1 MKKALVAVLVVGI
14 LGAGGYGA
22 YRHFFVNNNKEEES
36 QRVSSTSEDAVYV
49 DSVSQIAGL
58 GSGNGMIERF
68 GGEVEPQATLEVKLE
83 NERSVQTCYVK
94 EGDKVKE
101 GQKLFVYDT
110 QESEDKLA
118 QAQIEI
124 ERAKGDIELSQKTIA
139 QLEKDKNEASADDKL
154 VISTQI
160 LEAQNSIKRSE
171 YEIKSNELT
180 ISRLEEEIKNATVT
194 AEMAGT
200 VQKIKDP
207 NSTDSYSYGS
217 DSGNVYITILADG
230 NFRIKGTV
238 NEQNYSQIQSSIGM
252 PMIVYSRVDSSKTWS
267 GTLSEVKD
275 SADEQSE
282 NSYYSMMGDDSGSSN
297 YSFYVELD
305 TSEGLMLG
313 QHVYMEVDSGQNEVK
328 EGLWIDEYYIMQEG
342 EKAYVWLANGSN
354 TIEKHEVTLG
364 EYDEDL
370 FKYQI
375 TDGLAEDDYIAY
387 PLDTISEGAPVIYND
402 MSSMGGNMPIDGMG
416 DIAGDD
422 PELFMDEE
430 DWMEEDAMDEDMDM
444 MSDEEDMMEED
455 MDMMSDEEDMM
466 DEEQDGEVVYEDEG
480 VYDAGS
486 VEMAV
491 GADDEG

>member
-22 YRHFFVNNNKEEES
+22 YRHFFANNKEEES

-68 GGEVEPQATLEVKLE
+68 GGVVEPQATLEVKLE
-83 NERSVQTCYVK
+83 NERSVAKCYVK
-94 EGDKVKE
+94 AGDKVKE
-101 GQKLFVYDT
+101 GQDLFVYDT

-118 QAQIEI
+118 QAEIEI
-124 ERAKGDIELSQKTIA
+124 ERAKGDIELSQKTIT

-180 ISRLEEEIKNATVT
+180 ISRLQEEIENATVT

-200 VQKIKDP
+200 VQKISDP
-207 NSTDSYSYGS
+207 NSSDSYGYGS

-252 PMIVYSRVDSSKTWS
+252 PMIVYSRVDSTKTWS

-275 SADEQSE
+275 SADEQSD
-282 NSYYSMMGDDSGSSN
+282 NMYYSMMGDDSGGSSN

-305 TSEGLMLG
+305 SSEGLMLG

-328 EGLWIDEYYIMQEG
+328 EGLWIDDYYIMQEG
-342 EKAYVWLANGSN
+342 EKAYVWLANDAN
-354 TIEKHEVTLG
+354 VIEKHEVTLG
-364 EYDEDL
+364 EYDDEL

-387 PLDTISEGAPVIYND
+387 PLDTISEGNPVIYND
-402 MSSMGGNMPIDGMG
+402 MSSMGGGMMPEPMG
-416 DIAGDD
+416 D
-422 PELFMDEE
+422 
-430 DWMEEDAMDEDMDM
+430 DADLSMDEDMSMDEMDM
-444 MSDEEDMMEED
+444 MDEDMGTSADEVDMMEED
-455 MDMMSDEEDMM
+455 MSLEEEDMPL
-466 DEEQDGEVVYEDEG
+466 DGEEVYEDEG
-480 VYDAGS
+480 VYNAGS
-486 VEMAV
+486 AEVID
-491 GADDEG
+491 GADDEF

>member
-22 YRHFFVNNNKEEES
+22 YRHFFADSQEES

-49 DSVSQIAGL
+49 DLVSQIAGL

-83 NERSVQTCYVK
+83 NERSVEKCYVK
-94 EGDKVKE
+94 AGDKVKE

-118 QAQIEI
+118 QAEIEI

-139 QLEKDKNEASADDKL
+139 QLEKDKNEASSDDKL

-160 LEAQNSIKRSE
+160 LEAQNSIKKSE

-180 ISRLEEEIKNATVT
+180 ISKLQEEIKNSTVT

-200 VQKIKDP
+200 IQKVNDP
-207 NSTDSYSYGS
+207 NNSDSYGYGS

-238 NEQNYSQIQSSIGM
+238 NEQNYSQIQSAIGM
-252 PMIVYSRVDSSKTWS
+252 PMIVYSRVDSKKTWT
-267 GTLSEVKD
+267 GTLAEVKD
-275 SADEQSE
+275 SADEQSD
-282 NSYYSMMGDDSGSSN
+282 SMAYSMMGDDSGGSSN

-305 TSEGLMLG
+305 SSEGLMLG
-313 QHVYMEVDSGQNEVK
+313 QHVYMEIDSGQNEVK
-328 EGLWIDEYYIMQEG
+328 EGLWIDDYYIMQEDG
-342 EKAYVWLANGSN
+342 KAYVWLANDSN
-354 TIEKHEVTLG
+354 VIEKHEVTLG
-364 EYDEDL
+364 EYDDEL

-387 PLDTISEGAPVIYND
+387 PLDTISEGNPVIYND
-402 MSSMGGNMPIDGMG
+402 TSSMGGNMMQDPMG
-416 DIAGDD
+416 DGAD
-422 PELFMDEE
+422 LS
-430 DWMEEDAMDEDMDM
+430 MDEDMSMDEMNMMDEDM
-444 MSDEEDMMEED
+444 GMSADEVDMMEED
-455 MDMMSDEEDMM
+455 VSL
-466 DEEQDGEVVYEDEG
+466 DGEAVYEDEG
-480 VYDAGS
+480 VYDADPAE
-486 VEMAV
+486 VID
-491 GADDEG
+491 GADDES